1 MELKFKII
9 IFSLIWTSHS
19 MIIWIFRIKIA
30 QGAMVCKE
38 IKVKGQ
44 VSFGASTII
53 HPGVTLIAEAGPI
66 EIGENNIVEEY
77 VNIIHKW
84 VSLGIKYESD
94 LRLNWYFYPL

>member
-1 MELKFKII
+1 MELKLL
-9 IFSLIWTSHS
+9 FSLGSNIFFPIETVHKV
-19 MIIWIFRIKIA
+19 IIYLFRVKIG

-66 EIGENNIVEEY
+66 EIGENNIIEEY
-77 VNIIHKW
+77 VNIIHK
-84 VSLGIKYESD
+84 
-94 LRLNWYFYPL
+94 

>member
-1 MELKFKII
+1 MHKII
-9 IFSLIWTSHS
+9 IWP
-19 MIIWIFRIKIA
+19 FRVRIG

-38 IKVKGQ
+38 IKIKGQ

-66 EIGENNIVEEY
+66 EIGENNIIEEY

-84 VSLGIKYESD
+84 VSLMNMNLIYNLSI
-94 LRLNWYFYPL
+94 